1 MGLSEDRE
9 RFREVGESR
18 REDLAEFISH
28 GDLGGSG
35 ADRIRIPVKV
45 VDLPAFEY
53 DQRSAGG
60 VGQGGDGQPQ
70 PGQPVDP
77 EPGDGDEEGD
87 PGEEGGDHEYYE
99 MDPEEFAREL
109 DEALGLDLEPKGKR
123 VVEEVE
129 GDFTDT
135 ARAGPRGTLDVD
147 EFFKRGLK
155 RHLATDFDGA
165 YVREG
170 LFVAGADVGDVFAW
184 ARGQGI
190 PVSRAW
196 IADAAAT
203 LEDERGEPVAAL
215 DRWEGFDALDAEVDR
230 EPVTHRIRREGLD
243 SVPFRR
249 EDERFRHPEVIEERE
264 RNVVVINVRDASGS
278 MRETKRELV
287 ERVFTPMD
295 WYLTGK
301 YDAAEFRYVVHD
313 AEAWEVDREEFFGIQ
328 SGGGT
333 RISSAYELVE
343 EILEEYPYSEWNR
356 YVFAAGDS
364 ENAGSDTTN
373 NVIPMM
379 ESIDANL
386 HAYVETQPG
395 DGAANA
401 RHADEVETAFG
412 DDDGVAVA
420 RVSNP
425 DDVTDAI
432 YEILSTEADGASE
445 STGSAGGGAAAR
457 RTDGGDRP

>member
-1 MGLSEDRE
+1 MGLTEDRE
-9 RFREVGESR
+9 RFREVGETR

-28 GDLGGSG
+28 GELGGSD
-35 ADRIRIPVKV
+35 ADRIRIPIKV

-53 DQRSAGG
+53 DQRAAGG

-123 VVEEVE
+123 VVAEVE

-135 ARAGPRGTLDVD
+135 ARSGPRGTLDVD

-155 RHLATDFDGA
+155 RHLATDFDES

-170 LFVAGADVGDVFAW
+170 LFVAGADVDDVFAW
-184 ARGQGI
+184 ARDQGI

-203 LEDERGEPVAAL
+203 AEDGHGEPVAAL
-215 DRWEGFDALDAEVDR
+215 DRWESFDALDAEVDR

-249 EDERFRHPEVIEERE
+249 EDERFRHPEVIEKRE
-264 RNVVVINVRDASGS
+264 RNVVVVNVRDASGS

-333 RISSAYELVE
+333 RISSAYDLVE
-343 EILEEYPYSEWNR
+343 EILEEYPYGEWNR

-364 ENAGSDTTN
+364 ENAGSDTTER
-373 NVIPMM
+373 VIPKM

-401 RHADEVETAFG
+401 RHADEVEAAFEG
-412 DDDGVAVA
+412 DDGVAVA
-420 RVSNP
+420 RVSEP

-432 YEILSTEADGASE
+432 YEILSTEAEDDGPR
-445 STGSAGGGAAAR
+445 TGDGRATG
-457 RTDGGDRP
+457 RTDGGERR

>member
-1 MGLSEDRE
+1 VGLTEDRE
-9 RFREVGESR
+9 RFREVGETR

-28 GDLGGSG
+28 GDLGGSD
-35 ADRIRIPVKV
+35 ADRIRIPVKL

-87 PGEEGGDHEYYE
+87 PGGEGDDHEYYE
-99 MDPEEFAREL
+99 MDPEEFAAEL

-135 ARAGPRGTLDVD
+135 ARSGPRGTLDVD

-155 RHLATDFDGA
+155 RHLATDFDEA

-170 LFVAGADVGDVFAW
+170 LFVDGADADDVFAW
-184 ARGQGI
+184 ARSDGI

-203 LEDERGEPVAAL
+203 IEAERGEPVATL
-215 DRWEGFDALDAEVDR
+215 DRWESFDALDDGVERDS
-230 EPVTHRIRREGLD
+230 VTRRIREEGLD

-249 EDERFRHPEVIEERE
+249 EDERFRHPEVIEKRE

-333 RISSAYELVE
+333 RISSAYELVA
-343 EILEEYPYSEWNR
+343 EILEEYPYAEWNR

-364 ENAGSDTTN
+364 ENAGSDTTES
-373 NVIPMM
+373 VIPLM

-401 RHADEVETAFG
+401 RHADEVDAAF
-412 DDDGVAVA
+412 DDGDGVAVA
-420 RVSNP
+420 RVSEP

-432 YEILSTEADGASE
+432 YEILNTE
-445 STGSAGGGAAAR
+445 SAVDDAGGAAR
-457 RTDGGDRP
+457 GRTDGGDRR